1 MKRFA
6 TLSDE
11 EVERK
16 RKTKHFP
23 PLTDVDRQKLYTSL
37 FFNTDTPTGLQ
48 NKVQYDVRYYFAI
61 RGAENMQTMTK
72 SSFILGTDPDTGLR
86 YIDRVDEMTKNHR
99 ENGSSDDGPDGR
111 MAETLTDD
119 CPVASF
125 LKYMSKLHPDQ
136 DRFWCYAKNTYCTE
150 DECWYTLKP
159 VGVNTMA
166 KFLPELSRKCELS
179 QIYTNHSIRS
189 TTGTVLH
196 QSRYSTRE
204 IQSVTGHKSISSLA
218 IYQRTSSSQKM
229 DMAKTLH
236 HKIAGRGKEN
246 KQQTR
251 SRDEGTTFLR

>member
-1 MKRFA
+1 MKRLA

-16 RKTKHFP
+16 RKTKHYP
-23 PLTDVDRQKLYTSL
+23 PLTDIDRQKLYTSL

-61 RGAENMQTMTK
+61 RGAENMQTMTN

-86 YIDRVDEMTKNHR
+86 YIDRVDEMTENHW

-136 DRFWCYAKNTYCTE
+136 DRF
-150 DECWYTLKP
+150 
-159 VGVNTMA
+159 
-166 KFLPELSRKCELS
+166 
-179 QIYTNHSIRS
+179 
-189 TTGTVLH
+189 
-196 QSRYSTRE
+196 
-204 IQSVTGHKSISSLA
+204 
-218 IYQRTSSSQKM
+218 
-229 DMAKTLH
+229 
-236 HKIAGRGKEN
+236 
-246 KQQTR
+246 
-251 SRDEGTTFLR
+251 